1 MKKRILSLLLSA
13 VMLLAPCASLAEEA
27 VMPSYYAGELTKT
40 VVSDSYI
47 AGEQLNLIVNF
58 GVDAAVPFKEGKLKA
73 ALELLKNATL
83 QMSFYDDFGTARIH
97 ADVLVSGTE
106 LLSGDMLI
114 YEDGSV
120 QAMSS
125 LTGQL
130 VLALPAGTF
139 VDGQLDFSVFQKEY
153 QYDFETEEGIAA
165 FKALPALTR
174 LRITSADVLS
184 MLIGHLLGWVSYA
197 QMDTDGE
204 LYVFDDTY
212 LDATETRD
220 PVAQRMIGTIEAH
233 RFNTLPRDIAMTL
246 CDDHGEF
253 QQAVADVLAEHGVT
267 RYQVRQFVDALMTE
281 ETIDPAT
288 DWVQP
293 SATVADDGALCRYDD
308 ISYFF
313 KKLMKCTRNMWA
325 ESTENVLGMVVSYD
339 DFGGMVGFDADLKKF
354 TEDLPYEGTF
364 DYSIKTDDDWQ
375 RLHAV
380 NGELQIY
387 NDNRV
392 IGDLHMQFG
401 QDVGGVN
408 ESHIIGKADVV
419 NQKDNTSFGIGLD
432 ANLDFSV
439 AVDDSGVESELF
451 EGHLIASKR
460 ENGADEPVLAATMSG
475 MTTTDGQSF
484 GLVGTAAIEVADRVT
499 VIADATFET
508 AAYEEIPFAGGQAID
523 MTDLDEEKLAKI
535 KKTVKAEAAKLGVSL
550 VLKPDIVKNVL
561 VLIGE

>member
-1 MKKRILSLLLSA
+1 MKNRILSLLLSA

-27 VMPSYYAGELTKT
+27 AMPSYYAGELTKT
-40 VVSDSYI
+40 VISDSYI
-47 AGEQLNLIVNF
+47 AGEQMNLTVNF
-58 GVDAAVPFKEGKLKA
+58 GVDAAVPFEEGKLKA
-73 ALELLKNATL
+73 ALDLLKNATL

-97 ADVLVSGTE
+97 ADLLVSGAE
-106 LLSGDMLI
+106 LFSGDMLI

-125 LTGQL
+125 LTGQY

-139 VDGQLDFSVFQKEY
+139 ADGHLDLSVFEKEY

-165 FKALPALTR
+165 FKALPAMTR
-174 LRITSADVLS
+174 LRITSADVFS

-197 QMDTDGE
+197 QMDTDGQ

-246 CDDHGEF
+246 CDNHGEF

-281 ETIDPAT
+281 ETIDPAV

-293 SATVADDGALCRYDD
+293 SVSVADDGALCRYDD

-313 KKLMKCTRNMWA
+313 KKLMKCARNMWE

-364 DYSIKTDDDWQ
+364 NYSIKTDDNWQ

-380 NGELQIY
+380 NGELEIY

-392 IGDLHMQFG
+392 IGDLRMQFG
-401 QDVGGVN
+401 QDVGGLN
-408 ESHIIGKADVV
+408 ETYIIGQADVV
-419 NQKDNTSFGIGLD
+419 NRKDNTSFGIGLD
-432 ANLDFSV
+432 TNLDFSV
-439 AVDDSGVESELF
+439 AVDESGLENEMF
-451 EGHLIASKR
+451 EGSLIASWR
-460 ENGADEPVLAATMSG
+460 ENGAGNPVLAATMSG

-484 GLVGTAAIEVADRVT
+484 GLSGTAAVEVADRVT
-499 VIADATFET
+499 LIADATFET
-508 AAYEEIPFAGGQAID
+508 APYEEIPFAGGQAID
-523 MTDLDEEKLAKI
+523 MTDLDEEKLEKI
-535 KKTVKAEAAKLGVSL
+535 KTTVKAEAAKLGVSL
-550 VLKPDIVKNVL
+550 VLKPDVVKNVL
-561 VLIGE
+561 TLIGD